1 MMRKLEWVLLAVLL
15 GSVCGSISCTSNASA
30 QTAQN
35 ANAATAILRGKV
47 TMGPTMPVE
56 RAGGPPAIAPVAGA
70 SVNITDT
77 SGVPIASAITGADG
91 TYSVPVAPG
100 DYLITV
106 TPARG
111 MLNKLVQRQVTI
123 ATGAP
128 TVLDITLDTGIR

>member
-56 RAGGPPAIAPVAGA
+56 RAGGRPAIAPVAGA

-77 SGVPIASAITGADG
+77 SGVPIASAITGTDG

-100 DYLITV
+100 DYVITV
-106 TPARG
+106 RPARR

>member
-15 GSVCGSISCTSNASA
+15 GSVRGSISCTSNALA
-30 QTAQN
+30 QAAQN
-35 ANAATAILRGKV
+35 ANAATGLLQGKV

-106 TPARG
+106 TPPRR

-123 ATGAP
+123 ATGAR

>member
-1 MMRKLEWVLLAVLL
+1 MMRKVELMLVAMLL
-15 GSVCGSISCTSNASA
+15 GSLCGSISCPSNACA
-30 QTAQN
+30 QTPPN
-35 ANAATAILRGKV
+35 PNAATAILRGKV

-91 TYSVPVAPG
+91 AYSIAIAPG
-100 DYLITV
+100 DYLVTV
-106 TPARG
+106 TPPRRI
-111 MLNKLVQRQVTI
+111 LNKLVQRQVTI